1 MKEDNLEHLFAEA
14 RRAGSQESPRIPPG
28 FAQSVLRRYNHQ
40 VMENK
45 SFFRTSI
52 LSIATAIV
60 VLGAILG
67 INFGSNG
74 SLGSEDQESTVEMAY
89 ALWDPA
95 GN

>member
-14 RRAGSQESPRIPPG
+14 RRAGSEASPRIPPG
-28 FAQSVLRRYNHQ
+28 FAESVLRRYNHQ

-52 LSIATAIV
+52 LSIATAFVI
-60 VLGAILG
+60 LGAILG
-67 INFGSNG
+67 INFGSNR
-74 SLGSEDQESTVEMAY
+74 SLGSEDESTVEMAY